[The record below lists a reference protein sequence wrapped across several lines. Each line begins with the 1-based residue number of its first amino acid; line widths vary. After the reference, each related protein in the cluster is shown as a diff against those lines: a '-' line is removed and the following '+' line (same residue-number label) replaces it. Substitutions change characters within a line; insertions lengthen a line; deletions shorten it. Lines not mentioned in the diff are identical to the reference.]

1 MPNRNQ
7 VQITVTLTT
16 AQAEAYSQFLKR
28 VGFSDYKSNAVDKAE
43 AYDMVDAGEVLRTAL
58 AEAGYS
64 PR

>member
-16 AQAEAYSQFLKR
+16 SQAEAYSQFLKR
-28 VGFSDYKSNAVDKAE
+28 VGFTDYKANAVDKAE

>member
-7 VQITVTLTT
+7 VQITVILTT

-28 VGFSDYKSNAVDKAE
+28 SGYSDYQFKALDKAE

>member
-1 MPNRNQ
+1 MPNRNE

-16 AQAEAYSQFLKR
+16 AQ
-28 VGFSDYKSNAVDKAE
+28 AE